1 MLETL
6 YPHILTFH
14 VGTFVV
20 TLGAVLWADHYAF
33 LWMRGTRETLDQKT
47 MGRLHRIVWVC
58 LLGMIMSGA
67 LLFYPYKE
75 FLVTLFAF
83 RFKMLCVL
91 LLLVN
96 SFAIHTLLP
105 LATQKSFYALT
116 QKEKIMLG
124 VSGLVSTSAWIGA
137 FVFANM
143 LGL

>member
-6 YPHILTFH
+6 YPTILTFH
-14 VGTFVV
+14 IGTFVV

-33 LWMRGTRETLDQKT
+33 LWIRGTRETLDQKT
-47 MGRLHRIVWVC
+47 MTRLHTLVWVC
-58 LLGMIMSGA
+58 LFGMILSGA
-67 LLFYPYKE
+67 LLFYPYKDL
-75 FLVTLFAF
+75 LVTLLAF

-91 LLLVN
+91 LLLMN

-105 LATQKSFYALT
+105 LAIQKPFRELT
-116 QKEKIMLG
+116 QKEKIMLTL
-124 VSGLVSTSAWIGA
+124 SGLISTSAWIGA